1 MPVYKDKKRGTYYVR
16 ISTRDAVTGQ
26 RREIW
31 KRGFT
36 LRREAVAWEADQL
49 SGDEL
54 ESRTGI
60 TFREMDERYIAYKN
74 PRKESTRTQERIRIS
89 RYMSSFADMPIDR
102 ITKQILLDW
111 YLELTRREDLAVS
124 TKNYCIG
131 VVRSVF
137 RFASDFYGMENPST
151 ALKKLRTA
159 SRTSSCDVWTVEE
172 FRTFLDHVPGEE
184 FRRLFDF
191 MYWTGCRRGEALAIR
206 IEDIDL
212 QERTVRIYHQIKY
225 FEEGFFPLKTD
236 SSERTLR
243 IEPSLWSRLEPFLS
257 ESGNGR
263 IFLFGGE
270 RSLSITSVA
279 RQMTA
284 GIEASGVRRIR
295 LHDLRH
301 CFATNAIASG
311 ANIVAV
317 SKYLGHATIQQ
328 TLETYTHL
336 LQRSDD
342 ELIEIM
348 SRVDST
354 S

>member
-1 MPVYKDKKRGTYYVR
+1 MPVYKDAKRGTYYVR

-31 KRGFT
+31 KRGFA
-36 LRREAVAWEADQL
+36 LRREAVAWEADQI
-49 SGDEL
+49 SGDET
-54 ESRTGI
+54 SRTGI

-74 PRKESTRTQERIRIS
+74 PRKESTRTQERTRVS
-89 RYMSSFADMPIDR
+89 RYMASFADMPIDR

-111 YLELTRREDLAVS
+111 YLDLGRRTDVS
-124 TKNYCIG
+124 VSVKNYLIG

-137 RFASDFYGMENPST
+137 RFAADFYGMENPSS
-151 ALKKLRTA
+151 ALKKLRTGA
-159 SRTSSCDVWTVEE
+159 RTGSCEVWTVEE
-172 FRTFLDHVPGEE
+172 FRRFLEHVPGEE

-191 MYWTGCRRGEALAIR
+191 MYWTGVRRGEALALR
-206 IEDIDL
+206 LEDFDL
-212 QERTVRIYHQIKY
+212 EARTVRIWHQIKY
-225 FEEGFFPLKTD
+225 AEQGFFPLKTD

-243 IEPSLWSRLEPFLS
+243 IEPSLWGRLEPFLR
-257 ESGNGR
+257 ESDQGR
-263 IFLFGGE
+263 VFLFGGAGP
-270 RSLSITSVA
+270 LSVTSVA
-279 RQMTA
+279 RQMA
-284 GIEASGVRRIR
+284 IGIEASGVRRIR

-301 CFATNAIASG
+301 CWATNAIASG

-317 SKYLGHATIQQ
+317 SRYLGHATIQQ

-336 LQRSDD
+336 LQKSDD

-348 SRVDST
+348 SGLDST